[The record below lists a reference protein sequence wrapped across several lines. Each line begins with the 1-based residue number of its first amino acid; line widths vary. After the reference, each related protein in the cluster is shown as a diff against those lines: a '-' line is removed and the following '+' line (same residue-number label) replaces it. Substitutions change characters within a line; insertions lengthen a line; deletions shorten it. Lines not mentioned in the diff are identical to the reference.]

1 MLQAH
6 VWYSKIQQVSIRG
19 TPDIL
24 LCLAGKFIAIEMKAS
39 ETAKISELQTYNLS
53 KIQKAGGIA
62 VVAYPENWEN
72 IYSYLTDIANKH

>member
-1 MLQAH
+1 
-6 VWYSKIQQVSIRG
+6 
-19 TPDIL
+19 
-24 LCLAGKFIAIEMKAS
+24 MKAS